1 MTSARHNTNL
11 NVTLAAFVCG
21 QRRAAQAPTVAG
33 SGLAFLVL
41 AMRCV
46 R

>member
-1 MTSARHNTNL
+1 MTRARHNTIL
-11 NVTLAAFVCG
+11 NVTTAAFVCG
-21 QRRAAQAPTVAG
+21 QRRAAQAPTAAV
-33 SGLAFLVL
+33 SGTAFRVL